1 MRQPVRSACCAAPR
15 SQSRPPTT
23 CVAATSAANLER
35 RAWTHPFTGE
45 VRTDS
50 FADLFDE
57 ARLVYPTIAEAF
69 VRGDE
74 ARLRELVDGLDFA
87 GRPAAD
93 E

>member
-1 MRQPVRSACCAAPR
+1 MAERALRGTRLTTACTHYVRR
-15 SQSRPPTT
+15 SDECP
-23 CVAATSAANLER
+23 AANLER
-35 RAWTHPFTGE
+35 RAWAHPFTGE

-57 ARLVYPTIAEAF
+57 ARLAYPAIAEAF

-74 ARLRELVDGLDFA
+74 ARLRELVGGLDFA
-87 GRPAAD
+87 GRPGTD